1 MKRTKLTAIILGCFL
16 MTMAF
21 VTPVLANVPPAED
34 TAAQEETEVTASR
47 IGDDINKDS
56 MPPDEV
62 TGADGQAAENETQP
76 LTPEGNMSIVD
87 DIVTDGGKQFIT
99 LTTRSGHYYYLI
111 IDRASSSEQNVY
123 FLNQVDERDL
133 ISSMSEADQ
142 QELKKTEEEAAAKAA
157 EEEAKKQAEEAA
169 QKAVEEAAKAEK
181 QKEEEAAA
189 AASADSR
196 QKQAEPS
203 IRIGNMQIP
212 LRAAMIASA
221 GAAVLFIALFIV
233 AMKKHKASKV
243 QAPDPD
249 AGFEDEYDD
258 EYVLEEED
266 DADGPEE
273 DENEEE

>member
-1 MKRTKLTAIILGCFL
+1 

-21 VTPVLANVPPAED
+21 VTPVLANVPPAEEV
-34 TAAQEETEVTASR
+34 AAQEETEVTASR

-62 TGADGQAAENETQP
+62 TGADGQAAENENQP

-133 ISSMSEADQ
+133 ISSMSEADR

-169 QKAVEEAAKAEK
+169 KKAAEEAAKA
-181 QKEEEAAA
+181 KEEEAAA

-212 LRAAMIASA
+212 LKAAIIASA
-221 GAAVLFIALFIV
+221 GAAVLFISLFII
-233 AMKKHKASKV
+233 AMRKHKASKAP
-243 QAPDPD
+243 APDPD
-249 AGFEDEYDD
+249 AGYEDSYDD
-258 EYVLEEED
+258 EYVLEEE
-266 DADGPEE
+266 EE
-273 DENEEE
+273 DDGE